1 MIQDL
6 LKNYD
11 SLYEARAAS
20 RLLFFIWLGL
30 ATGQMIV
37 PKAQLSQTDKICN
50 TNLVNL
56 QGVCQIS
63 GQHEETSLYSLC

>member
-1 MIQDL
+1 MIHSMKLEQHL
-6 LKNYD
+6 GCF
-11 SLYEARAAS
+11 
-20 RLLFFIWLGL
+20 FFIWLGL
-30 ATGQMIV
+30 AIGQMII